1 MDTAAIAGNTAWV
14 LTAVIAVALMLP
26 GLALF
31 YGGMVSRRTTMNM
44 MLMVIGAFC
53 VVGVLWVAFGYSAV
67 FGNSI
72 GGAGLLGNP
81 LEYAG
86 LGQLLT
92 APTDAAL
99 PPLALAALHLM
110 FAGLT
115 AGIVAGAAADRMK
128 FSAWLIFAGLWATL
142 VYFPVAHWVF
152 AFDSADGAVQ
162 GGWIANTLGA
172 IDYAGSTAIH
182 VNSGVAALALALV
195 LGKRRAW
202 PVQPKAH
209 NLPFTL
215 LGVGLLFTGWVGFD
229 GSGLGAADNNAA
241 VAVFNTIAATC
252 AGVCVWLLVE
262 RMRDGHPTTLGAS
275 SGAIAALV
283 AITPSCGAVTPLGA
297 LAIGGAAGAVC
308 YFAVSLKYKL
318 GFDDALDVTALHF
331 IGGAVGGLLIGLIA
345 TPEAPSGA
353 TGLLY
358 GGGFDLLGRQA
369 VAILAVFAY
378 TFTVTWVLATVL
390 DRVMGMR
397 VPADVEARGL
407 DNALHAEN
415 AYENGSDKAHS
426 PRGHA
431 ERLHHLEEADATV
444 EPGIEG
450 EVPARPRV

>member
-1 MDTAAIAGNTAWV
+1 MDTATIAGNTAWV
-14 LTAVIAVALMLP
+14 LTAVVAVALMLP

-31 YGGMVSRRTTMNM
+31 YGGMVSRKTAMNM
-44 MLMVIGAFC
+44 MLMVFGSFC

-67 FGNSI
+67 FGDSL
-72 GGAGLLGNP
+72 GGLGLLGNP

-92 APTDAAL
+92 APDGAAL

-128 FSAWLIFAGLWATL
+128 FGAWLLFAGIWASL

-152 AFDSADGAVQ
+152 AFDSADGSVT

-195 LGKRRAW
+195 LGKRRTW

-209 NLPFTL
+209 SLPLTL
-215 LGVGLLFTGWVGFD
+215 LGVGLLFTGWIGFD

-241 VAVFNTIAATC
+241 VAVFNTVAATC
-252 AGVCVWLLVE
+252 AGVIVWLVVE
-262 RMRDGHPTTLGAS
+262 KIRDGHSTTLGAS

-283 AITPSCGAVTPLGA
+283 AITPSCGAVTPLAA

-331 IGGAVGGLLIGLIA
+331 VGGVVGGLLIGILA

-358 GGGFDLLGRQA
+358 GGGFELLGRQA
-369 VAILAVFAY
+369 LAIAAVFTY
-378 TFTVTWVLATVL
+378 TFTVTWLIAKVL
-390 DRVMGMR
+390 DLTMGIRV
-397 VPADVEARGL
+397 AALVEAQGL
-407 DNALHAEN
+407 DIGLHAEN
-415 AYENGSDKAHS
+415 AYENGDDKAHA

-431 ERLHHLEEADATV
+431 EKLHHLAT
-444 EPGIEG
+444 
-450 EVPARPRV
+450 EVPAAANPAHSVR

>member
-14 LTAVIAVALMLP
+14 LTAVVAVALMLP

-44 MLMVIGAFC
+44 MLMVLGSFC
-53 VVGVLWVAFGYSAV
+53 VVGILWVAFGYSAV

-72 GGAGLLGNP
+72 GGLGLLGDP
-81 LEYAG
+81 TEYAG

-92 APTDAAL
+92 APDDAAL

-128 FSAWLIFAGLWATL
+128 FGAWLVFAGAWATL

-195 LGKRRAW
+195 LGKRRTW

-215 LGVGLLFTGWVGFD
+215 LGVGLLFTGWIGFD

-241 VAVFNTIAATC
+241 VASFNTIAATC

-262 RMRDGHPTTLGAS
+262 RLRDGHPTTLGAS

-297 LAIGGAAGAVC
+297 LATGGAAAVVC

-331 IGGAVGGLLIGLIA
+331 IGGVAGGLLIGLIA

-353 TGLLY
+353 QGLLY
-358 GGGFDLLGRQA
+358 GGGFDLLLRQA
-369 VAILAVFAY
+369 TAILSVFAY
-378 TFTVTWVLATVL
+378 TFTVTWLLAKVL
-390 DRVMGMR
+390 DKTMGIR
-397 VPADVEARGL
+397 VPEAVEAKGL
-407 DNALHAEN
+407 DIRLHAEN

-431 ERLHHLEEADATV
+431 EQLHHLDAEPMAAEE
-444 EPGIEG
+444 
-450 EVPARPRV
+450 PRVS

>member
-1 MDTAAIAGNTAWV
+1 MDTATTAGNTAWV
-14 LTAVIAVALMLP
+14 LTAVVAVALMLP

-31 YGGMVSRRTTMNM
+31 YGGMVSRKTTMNM
-44 MLMVIGAFC
+44 MLMVFGSFC

-67 FGNSI
+67 FGDSL
-72 GGAGLLGNP
+72 GGLGLLGNP

-92 APTDAAL
+92 APEDSAL

-128 FSAWLIFAGLWATL
+128 FGAWLLFAGIWVTM

-152 AFDSADGAVQ
+152 AFDSADGSVT

-195 LGKRRAW
+195 LGKRRSW

-209 NLPFTL
+209 SLPLTL
-215 LGVGLLFTGWVGFD
+215 LGVGLLFTGWIGFD

-241 VAVFNTIAATC
+241 VAAFNTVAATC
-252 AGVCVWLLVE
+252 AGVIIWLVVE
-262 RMRDGHPTTLGAS
+262 KLRDGHSTTLGAS

-283 AITPSCGAVTPLGA
+283 AITPSCGAVTPLAA

-331 IGGAVGGLLIGLIA
+331 VGGVVGGLLIGILA

-358 GGGFDLLGRQA
+358 GGGFELLGRQA
-369 VAILAVFAY
+369 LAILAVFAY
-378 TFTVTWVLATVL
+378 TFTVTWLIAKVL
-390 DRVMGMR
+390 DLTMGIRVT
-397 VPADVEARGL
+397 AAVEARGV
-407 DNALHAEN
+407 DVSQHAEN
-415 AYENGSDKAHS
+415 AYENGDDKAHA

-431 ERLHHLEEADATV
+431 EQLHHLGADAMSEQSAAPT
-444 EPGIEG
+444 
-450 EVPARPRV
+450 AR

>member
-1 MDTAAIAGNTAWV
+1 MDTAATAGNTAWV
-14 LTAVIAVALMLP
+14 LTAVVAVALMLP

-44 MLMVIGAFC
+44 MLMVFGSFC

-67 FGNSI
+67 FGSSI
-72 GGAGLLGNP
+72 GGLGLLGNP

-92 APTDAAL
+92 APDDAAL

-128 FSAWLIFAGLWATL
+128 FSAWLVFAGLWATL

-195 LGKRRAW
+195 LGKRRTW

-215 LGVGLLFTGWVGFD
+215 LGVGLLFTGWIGFD

-241 VAVFNTIAATC
+241 VAVFNTVAATC

-262 RMRDGHPTTLGAS
+262 RLRDGHATTLGAS

-297 LAIGGAAGAVC
+297 LAIGAAAGVVC
-308 YFAVSLKYKL
+308 YFSVSLKYKL

-331 IGGAVGGLLIGLIA
+331 IGGVVGGLLIGLIA

-353 TGLLY
+353 RGLLY

-369 VAILAVFAY
+369 VAILAVFTY
-378 TFTVTWVLATVL
+378 TFTVTWVLAKVL
-390 DRVMGMR
+390 DRAMGIR
-397 VPADVEARGL
+397 VPADVETRGI
-407 DNALHAEN
+407 DIALHAEN

-431 ERLHHLEEADATV
+431 EQLHDLEEADATV
-444 EPGIEG
+444 EP
-450 EVPARPRV
+450 RV

>member
-14 LTAVIAVALMLP
+14 LTAVVAVALMLP

-44 MLMVIGAFC
+44 MLMVLGSFC
-53 VVGVLWVAFGYSAV
+53 VVGVLWVAFGYSVV
-67 FGNSI
+67 FGDSI
-72 GGAGLLGNP
+72 GGLGLLGNP
-81 LEYAG
+81 AEYAG

-92 APTDAAL
+92 APEDAAL

-128 FSAWLIFAGLWATL
+128 FGAWLVFAGAWAAL

-152 AFDSADGAVQ
+152 AFDSADGEVR

-195 LGKRRAW
+195 LGKRRTW

-215 LGVGLLFTGWVGFD
+215 LGVGLLFTGWIGFD

-241 VAVFNTIAATC
+241 VAVFNTVAATC

-262 RMRDGHPTTLGAS
+262 RLRDGHPTTLGAS

-297 LAIGGAAGAVC
+297 LAIGAAAAVTC
-308 YFAVSLKYKL
+308 YFAVSLKYRL

-331 IGGAVGGLLIGLIA
+331 IGGVAGGLLIGLIA

-353 TGLLY
+353 RGLLY
-358 GGGFDLLGRQA
+358 GGGFDLLLRQA
-369 VAILAVFAY
+369 TAIIAVFAY
-378 TFTVTWVLATVL
+378 TFTVTWLLAKAL
-390 DRVMGMR
+390 DRTMGIR
-397 VPADVEARGL
+397 VPEPVESQGL
-407 DNALHAEN
+407 DITLHAEN

-431 ERLHHLEEADATV
+431 EQVHLLTV
-444 EPGIEG
+444 EPVAE
-450 EVPARPRV
+450 EPPVR

>member
-14 LTAVIAVALMLP
+14 LTAVVAVALMLP

-44 MLMVIGAFC
+44 MLMVFGSFC

-67 FGNSI
+67 FGSSL
-72 GGAGLLGNP
+72 GGLGLLGNP

-92 APTDAAL
+92 APDDAAL

-128 FSAWLIFAGLWATL
+128 FSAWLVFTGLWATL

-195 LGKRRAW
+195 LGKRRTW

-215 LGVGLLFTGWVGFD
+215 LGVGLLFTGWIGFD

-241 VAVFNTIAATC
+241 VAAFNTVAATC

-262 RMRDGHPTTLGAS
+262 RLRDGHATTLGAS

-297 LAIGGAAGAVC
+297 LAIGAAAGAVC

-331 IGGAVGGLLIGLIA
+331 IGGVVGGLLIGLIA

-353 TGLLY
+353 TGLLH

-369 VAILAVFAY
+369 IAIVAVFTY
-378 TFTVTWVLATVL
+378 TFTVTWVLAKVL
-390 DRVMGMR
+390 DRTMGIR

-407 DNALHAEN
+407 DLALHAEN

-431 ERLHHLEEADATV
+431 EQLHELEADPRVESDVAENV
-444 EPGIEG
+444 EPQRH
-450 EVPARPRV
+450 P

>member
-1 MDTAAIAGNTAWV
+1 MDTATVAGNTAWV
-14 LTAVIAVALMLP
+14 LTAIVAVALMLP

-31 YGGMVSRRTTMNM
+31 YGGMVSRKTTMNM
-44 MLMVIGAFC
+44 MLMVFGAFC

-67 FGNSI
+67 FGNTL

-81 LEYAG
+81 LEFAG

-92 APTDAAL
+92 APEDAAL
-99 PPLALAALHLM
+99 PPLALAALHLL

-115 AGIVAGAAADRMK
+115 TAIVAGAAADRMK
-128 FSAWLIFAGLWATL
+128 FGAWLVFSGLWAAL

-195 LGKRRAW
+195 LGKRRSW

-209 NLPFTL
+209 NLPLVL
-215 LGVGLLFTGWVGFD
+215 LGVGLLFTGWIGFD

-241 VAVFNTIAATC
+241 VAAFNTIVATC
-252 AGVCVWLLVE
+252 AGVLVWLLVE
-262 RMRDGHPTTLGAS
+262 KIRDGHPTTLGAS

-283 AITPSCGAVTPLGA
+283 AITPSCGAVTPLA
-297 LAIGGAAGAVC
+297 AIAIGGAAGAVC
-308 YFAVSLKYKL
+308 YFAVALKYKL

-331 IGGAVGGLLIGLIA
+331 IGGVVGGLLIGILA
-345 TPEAPSGA
+345 TPEAPSGG
-353 TGLLY
+353 TGLFY
-358 GGGFDLLGRQA
+358 GGGLDLLGRQA
-369 VAILAVFAY
+369 LAIAAVFAY
-378 TFTVTWVLATVL
+378 TFTVTWIIAKVL
-390 DRVMGMR
+390 DKTMGIRVESL
-397 VPADVEARGL
+397 DETEGL
-407 DNALHAEN
+407 DLALHAEN
-415 AYENGSDKAHS
+415 AYENGSEKAHA

-431 ERLHHLEEADATV
+431 EKLHHLVPDADTENASK
-444 EPGIEG
+444 
-450 EVPARPRV
+450 A

>member
-14 LTAVIAVALMLP
+14 LTAVVAVALMLP

-44 MLMVIGAFC
+44 MLMVFGSFC

-67 FGNSI
+67 FGSSL
-72 GGAGLLGNP
+72 GGLGLLGNP

-92 APTDAAL
+92 APDDAAL

-128 FSAWLIFAGLWATL
+128 FSAWLVFAGLWATL

-162 GGWIANTLGA
+162 GGWIADTLGA

-195 LGKRRAW
+195 LGKRRTW

-215 LGVGLLFTGWVGFD
+215 LGVGLLFTGWIGFD

-241 VAVFNTIAATC
+241 VAVFNTVAATC

-262 RMRDGHPTTLGAS
+262 RLRDGHATTLGAS

-297 LAIGGAAGAVC
+297 LAIGAAAGAVC

-331 IGGAVGGLLIGLIA
+331 IGGVVGGLLIGLIA

-369 VAILAVFAY
+369 IAILAVFTY
-378 TFTVTWVLATVL
+378 TFTVTWALAKVL
-390 DRVMGMR
+390 DRTMGIR
-397 VPADVEARGL
+397 VPGDVEARGL
-407 DNALHAEN
+407 DLALHAEN

-431 ERLHHLEEADATV
+431 EQLHELEADPRVESDVADNV
-444 EPGIEG
+444 EPQRH
-450 EVPARPRV
+450 P